1 MLGDDSR
8 TRTPEGVFGAE
19 LRYYRERAGLSQTDL
34 AALVNVSHD
43 VISKIETGDRAPAK
57 GFPERLDAAPGLDTR
72 GALTRLWG
80 LLKEG
85 ARHRAIPGWF
95 QPWTHFEAQATTLRS
110 YEPLLIPGLF
120 QTEDYARAILAAEP
134 GADADK
140 LDDQVAARMD
150 RQAVLERAGPPQV
163 WSVLDEAVLHRCIG
177 GPKVMRDQLVRL
189 ADLAGRPMV
198 TIQVIPALIGAHA
211 GLLGGFALAELDS
224 SAGMVYLE
232 TAAEGQI
239 VDSPALMA
247 HVMFRFDTLRS
258 EALPRAASRD
268 LIMKVAEDRWI

>member
-34 AALVNVSHD
+34 ASLVNVSHD
-43 VISKIETGDRAPAK
+43 VISKIETGDRPSAK
-57 GFPERLDAAPGLDTR
+57 GLPERLDAAPGLDTR

-95 QPWTHFEAQATTLRS
+95 QPWTHFEAQATTPRS

-120 QTEDYARAILAAEP
+120 QTDDYARAILAAEP
-134 GADADK
+134 GADADN

-150 RQAVLERAGPPQV
+150 QESGRYLTPIRTCVK
-163 WSVLDEAVLHRCIG
+163 G
-177 GPKVMRDQLVRL
+177 GRL
-189 ADLAGRPMV
+189 CLSHM
-198 TIQVIPALIGAHA
+198 
-211 GLLGGFALAELDS
+211 
-224 SAGMVYLE
+224 
-232 TAAEGQI
+232 
-239 VDSPALMA
+239 SP
-247 HVMFRFDTLRS
+247 TLRCRM
-258 EALPRAASRD
+258 AR
-268 LIMKVAEDRWI
+268 